1 MWNGGQYQEN
11 SSPQEFSAT
20 SIINSIHFK
29 GDEHILDIGCGDG
42 KITHKFCTLVPRGKI
57 IGIDASPSMLATAR
71 GQSLAAATILFYEK
85 TAEDFHFDET
95 FDYIFSF
102 HTLHWVKNKVKVF
115 KNVHDHLDPRGKFVL
130 VTSGRQNETMSRVF
144 SSEKWREQLRNYGPR
159 FHSADASTTQSMLH
173 EAGLSVQRLD
183 AEYWSTFY
191 ADKNDL
197 IKWLMTW
204 VPYAT
209 GMSGDDSIVFADEI
223 AENVLTESVKNGV
236 TDGIEFKT
244 EMLVIEAGRAV

>member
-1 MWNGGQYQEN
+1 VEWSTVSRELVSSGIQRHEHNQLDTLQGRRAYSRHRLRRWKNHPQVLHPRTSREN
-11 SSPQEFSAT
+11 HRDRRLA
-20 SIINSIHFK
+20 
-29 GDEHILDIGCGDG
+29 EHARDG
-42 KITHKFCTLVPRGKI
+42 TRAITRG
-57 IGIDASPSMLATAR
+57 
-71 GQSLAAATILFYEK
+71 
-85 TAEDFHFDET
+85 FHFDET

-115 KNVHDHLDPRGKFVL
+115 RNVHDHLGPRGKFVL
-130 VTSGRQNETMSRVF
+130 LTSGRQNETISRVF
-144 SSEKWREQLRNYGPR
+144 LSEKWKEQLQNYGPR
-159 FHSADASTTQSMLH
+159 FHSADASATQSLLH

-209 GMSGDDSIVFADEI
+209 GMSYDDSVVFADEI
-223 AENVLTESVKNGV
+223 AENILTESVKNGV
-236 TDGIEFKT
+236 TDSIEFKT
-244 EMLVIEAGRAV
+244 EMLVIEAGRDT